1 MTKPSPLLVPLALM
15 LGLGV
20 AAAAARAGERQ
31 SHEALARLAI
41 DAYVLPK
48 VESFERQAD
57 ELAKSI
63 GAFCAA
69 PDDGLRLGV
78 RDRFRGALL
87 AWADVEIVRIG
98 PVTQAGRAQRI
109 AFWPDPRGAI
119 GRQLR
124 PALARRDPT
133 LTSAKSIGGQSA
145 ALQGFPALEQLL
157 TDADSPVGA
166 SGEDGQYRCK
176 VAAAIA
182 SNIATLAG
190 EIGRGWKEPGGWRER
205 MLRPGPD
212 NPTHPSATV
221 AAGDVLRS
229 LVTSLQI
236 IIEAELKPVAEG
248 GKKLQSFPVPYRRL
262 GLSRDYLLAGIK
274 ACRALYDAARFEGY
288 LDPAGEDDTGAAIG
302 SLFDAVQSSIAAD
315 AWMAEAADAKQ
326 KQDQARTAAS
336 MLAAARRLIAT
347 DVANA
352 AQIPLGFNELDGD

>member
-1 MTKPSPLLVPLALM
+1 MTIPTSYLAMLALM
-15 LGLGV
+15 FGF
-20 AAAAARAGERQ
+20 AATASAAEAADRQ
-31 SHEALARLAI
+31 SHEALARNAI
-41 DAYVLPK
+41 DTYVLPK
-48 VESFERQAD
+48 VETFELQAV
-57 ELAKSI
+57 ELAKSV
-63 GAFCAA
+63 AAYCAA
-69 PDDGLRLGV
+69 PNDGLRQGV

-133 LTSAKSIGGQSA
+133 LTSAKSISGQSA

-157 TDADSPVGA
+157 TDPASPLGA

-182 SNIATLAG
+182 SNIATIAG
-190 EIGRGWKEPGGWRER
+190 EIARGWKEPGGWRER
-205 MLRPGPD
+205 MLHPGPD

-236 IIEAELKPVAEG
+236 IIEAELKPLAEG
-248 GKKLQSFPVPYRRL
+248 GKKLQSFPAPYKRL
-262 GLSRDYLLAGIK
+262 ELSRDYLLAGIK
-274 ACRALYDAARFEGY
+274 ACRALYDAARFESY
-288 LDPAGEDDTGAAIG
+288 LDKTGEDDTGAAIG
-302 SLFDAVQSSIAAD
+302 SLFDAVQSSIADD
-315 AWMAEAADAKQ
+315 AWMAEGAEAKQ
-326 KQDQARTAAS
+326 NQDQARTAAS
-336 MLAAARRLIAT
+336 MLAVARRLIAT